1 MISWN
6 INGLNRKLGDIE
18 FINYCDQYDI
28 LLLSETWLYEK
39 LFINTKIK
47 GYHDVHIY
55 GNKTNNT
62 SKGRCSGGLSLY
74 FKDYLSPYITLV
86 EKNQIGIMW
95 IKLSKLLFNSRDDVF
110 LCSVYIPPQRS
121 RVMRSMDID
130 MFDEIERGVE
140 KYTQHGKI
148 CIVGDMNSRTATIDD
163 FIVADRYI
171 NDDFI
176 DNDDYIPKRKN
187 KDFVLDTYGQKLISL
202 CKSTNIIIANG
213 RYQMDKD
220 IGQHTFCSHKG
231 MSMVDYLL
239 FEKEFLH
246 NNYID
251 EFDILKFNEFSD
263 HAAVYFTMGKI
274 NTTNNP
280 VRNVD
285 KEYKIVYDISKVE
298 YLKNVLSNK
307 AESLRLLSEQVEN
320 GEVDMHIEHFSRFVN
335 DNLFPI
341 FKKTC

>member
-1 MISWN
+1 M
-6 INGLNRKLGDIE
+6 L
-18 FINYCDQYDI
+18 
-28 LLLSETWLYEK
+28 
-39 LFINTKIK
+39 
-47 GYHDVHIY
+47 IY
-55 GNKTNNT
+55 
-62 SKGRCSGGLSLY
+62 
-74 FKDYLSPYITLV
+74 
-86 EKNQIGIMW
+86 
-95 IKLSKLLFNSRDDVF
+95 NSRDDVF

-121 RVMRSMDID
+121 RVIRSMDID

-231 MSMVDYLL
+231 MSMVDYL
-239 FEKEFLH
+239 
-246 NNYID
+246 I
-251 EFDILKFNEFSD
+251 
-263 HAAVYFTMGKI
+263 
-274 NTTNNP
+274 
-280 VRNVD
+280 
-285 KEYKIVYDISKVE
+285 
-298 YLKNVLSNK
+298 
-307 AESLRLLSEQVEN
+307 
-320 GEVDMHIEHFSRFVN
+320 
-335 DNLFPI
+335 
-341 FKKTC
+341 